1 MAGRG
6 DEAAANGEGRGNLR
20 ASHADREHVIGV
32 LKAAFVQGMVTKH
45 EFDLR
50 VGQVLASRTYAELA
64 ALTAD
69 IPAGLAPTQ
78 PLAVPKR
85 DSAGKQALK
94 AWACVT
100 ATFTAV
106 AAVVAA
112 ATAGNAG
119 EHEVIVALFVPVVAM
134 LVGVL
139 LAFHSWLDG
148 RAGRRSSRGLPPG
161 ASGGASR
168 SPISAEVAGQLPEV
182 NRDARHTAEARPGNN
197 PGQPSSSRRASLRW
211 RRRGSLTS
219 FPALV
224 RGG

>member
-6 DEAAANGEGRGNLR
+6 DEVAANAEGRGHLR

-32 LKAAFVQGMVTKH
+32 LKAAFVQGMLTKH

-50 VGQVLASRTYAELA
+50 IGQVFASRTYAELA

-69 IPAGLAPTQ
+69 IPAGLAPAQ
-78 PLAVPKR
+78 PLSVPKR
-85 DSAGKQALK
+85 KSDRKALK

-100 ATFTAV
+100 ATFSAV

-112 ATAGNAG
+112 ASAGNVG
-119 EHEVIVALFVPVVAM
+119 QNEFIVVVFVPLVAM
-134 LVGVL
+134 LVGAL
-139 LAFHSWLDG
+139 LVFHAWLDRRG
-148 RAGRRSSRGLPPG
+148 GRRSSPGLPPG
-161 ASGGASR
+161 AAGESSR
-168 SPISAEVAGQLPEV
+168 RPVSAEVAGQLPEV
-182 NRDARHTAEARPGNN
+182 NRDARHSAEARPSNN
-197 PGQPSSSRRASLRW
+197 PGQPSSSQRASLRW

-219 FPALV
+219 SPALV

>member
-6 DEAAANGEGRGNLR
+6 DEVAANAEGRGHLR

-32 LKAAFVQGMVTKH
+32 LKAAFVQGMVTKP

-50 VGQVLASRTYAELA
+50 IGQVLASRTYAELA

-69 IPAGLAPTQ
+69 IPAGLAPAQ
-78 PLAVPKR
+78 PLSVHKR
-85 DSAGKQALK
+85 DSADKQALK

-112 ATAGNAG
+112 ASAGSVGQN
-119 EHEVIVALFVPVVAM
+119 EFVVVLFVPVVAI

-161 ASGGASR
+161 SGGEASLG
-168 SPISAEVAGQLPEV
+168 PASAEVAGQLSQV
-182 NRDARHTAEARPGNN
+182 NRDARHTAEARPAAAKVRAVRVA
-197 PGQPSSSRRASLRW
+197 SSGRLPHERYAW
-211 RRRGSLTS
+211 VTPTTAG
-219 FPALV
+219 
-224 RGG
+224 

>member
-6 DEAAANGEGRGNLR
+6 DEVAGNAEGRGHLR

-45 EFDLR
+45 EFDVR
-50 VGQVLASRTYAELA
+50 IGQVLTSRTYAELA

-78 PLAVPKR
+78 PLSVHKP
-85 DSAGKQALK
+85 DSTDKQALK

-112 ATAGNAG
+112 VTAGNAG
-119 EHEVIVALFVPVVAM
+119 EHEVIVVLFVPLVAM

-139 LAFHSWLDG
+139 LLFHSWLDG
-148 RAGRRSSRGLPPG
+148 RAGRRSSRDLPPG
-161 ASGGASR
+161 AGGEASSGL
-168 SPISAEVAGQLPEV
+168 AEVAGPLPPV
-182 NRDARHTAEARPGNN
+182 NRDARHTVEARPGNN
-197 PGQPSSSRRASLRW
+197 PGQPSTSGRASPRW
-211 RRRGSLTS
+211 RRRRSLTS
-219 FPALV
+219 SPALV

>member
-6 DEAAANGEGRGNLR
+6 DEVAAHAEGRGHLR
-20 ASHADREHVIGV
+20 ASHADREQVIGV

-50 VGQVLASRTYAELA
+50 IGQVFASRTYAELA

-69 IPAGLAPTQ
+69 IPAGLTPAQ
-78 PLAVPKR
+78 PLSVPKR
-85 DSAGKQALK
+85 KTDRKALK
-94 AWACVT
+94 AWASVT

-112 ATAGNAG
+112 ASAGNAG
-119 EHEVIVALFVPVVAM
+119 QNEFIVVVFVPLVAM

-148 RAGRRSSRGLPPG
+148 RADRRSSRDLPPG
-161 ASGGASR
+161 GGCET
-168 SPISAEVAGQLPEV
+168 SPGPLSAEVAAQLPEV
-182 NRDARHTAEARPGNN
+182 SRDARHTAEARLSNN

-211 RRRGSLTS
+211 CRRGSLTS
-219 FPALV
+219 FQHSV
-224 RGG
+224 RVAS

>member
-1 MAGRG
+1 MEGRG
-6 DEAAANGEGRGNLR
+6 DEAAANAEGLGHLR

-50 VGQVLASRTYAELA
+50 IGQVLASRTYAELA
-64 ALTAD
+64 ALSAD
-69 IPAGLAPTQ
+69 IPPGLAPTQ
-78 PLAVPKR
+78 PLPVHKR
-85 DSAGKQALK
+85 DPADKQALK

-106 AAVVAA
+106 AAVVAG

-119 EHEVIVALFVPVVAM
+119 EHEVIVALFVPLVAM

-161 ASGGASR
+161 AGRGASQG
-168 SPISAEVAGQLPEV
+168 PVSADAGQLPEV
-182 NRDARHTAEARPGNN
+182 NRDARHTAEARPGND

-211 RRRGSLTS
+211 RRRGSLIS
-219 FPALV
+219 SPALV
-224 RGG
+224 QGG